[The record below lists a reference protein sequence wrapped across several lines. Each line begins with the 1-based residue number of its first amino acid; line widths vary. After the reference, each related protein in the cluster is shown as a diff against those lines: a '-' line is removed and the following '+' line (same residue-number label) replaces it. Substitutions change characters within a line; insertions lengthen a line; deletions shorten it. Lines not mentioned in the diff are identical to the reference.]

1 MQIINTK
8 TGVIYYTSTTQD
20 RNGIASCV
28 ICREGNTARLVSR
41 EIYPT
46 RARAYRA
53 AVKVCKSLAANH
65 AFIN

>member
-1 MQIINTK
+1 MQIVNTK

-20 RNGIASCV
+20 RNGFASCV
-28 ICREGNTARLVSR
+28 IRRDGSAARLVSR

-53 AVKVCKSLAANH
+53 AVKVCEALAANH